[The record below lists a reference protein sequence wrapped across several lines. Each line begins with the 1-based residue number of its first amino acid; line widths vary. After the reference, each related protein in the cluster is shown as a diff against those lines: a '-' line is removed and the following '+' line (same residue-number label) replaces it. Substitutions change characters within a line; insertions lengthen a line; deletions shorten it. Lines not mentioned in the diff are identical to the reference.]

1 MTDGI
6 VGAPCHFV
14 VELPDIEINPRM
26 KSTSIHPLFK
36 LDPPSMDGFHNINGH
51 APEPFQIKEQV
62 SNHFNGPIYCLVN
75 FDRSITVLLGVLN
88 VDIVLLPIFFE
99 IGFLEHIQYSL
110 YFQHISFYFFQASF
124 SGEYCFVN
132 FVEEGGIIEEAV
144 ILLLEL
150 FIDDF

>member
-1 MTDGI
+1 
-6 VGAPCHFV
+6 
-14 VELPDIEINPRM
+14 
-26 KSTSIHPLFK
+26 
-36 LDPPSMDGFHNINGH
+36 MDGFHNINGH

-62 SNHFNGPIYCLVN
+62 SNHFDGPIYCLVN
-75 FDRSITVLLGVLN
+75 FDRSITVFLGVLN